1 MEDNWTTVATF
12 SWYQDA
18 LLLKMRL
25 EASGIDCII
34 PEQFTS
40 TINPGN
46 TGMTVRVLVKAA
58 QLDEANSLL
67 AIGPIEDTAI
77 TCPGCGSTEIETVG
91 GMRTNIFRFLF
102 GLLLVTPMRR
112 KETNRCTKCGTQF

>member
-12 SWYQDA
+12 TWYQEA

-40 TINPGN
+40 IINPAS

-67 AIGPIEDTAI
+67 SIAPVEGTVP
-77 TCPGCGSTEIETVG
+77 TCPECGSTKIETIG
-91 GMRTNIFRFLF
+91 RGRTNIFRFLF
-102 GLLLVTPMRR
+102 GFLLFAPMRR
-112 KETNRCTKCGTQF
+112 KETKRCTQCQAYF